1 MGPGGIGGAGPPGGS
16 NVERLRASATQPRTR
31 VQCWTWGAAEDIAAP
46 DWNLLP
52 LTLAILLQ
60 PGPEPSPPVPAL
72 SDAARTRG
80 SVSAASVL
88 CPPWGSRVLGGC
100 QQPTSPTH
108 LERPAPRSSAFLP
121 GVPGPCPVGSAS
133 SLGLCRKSVKRS
145 IPEDR
150 SPAQSQ
156 APPSLLR
163 RALQTFGVAFP
174 FVPSTRQQ
182 EIFLLH

>member
-108 LERPAPRSSAFLP
+108 LERPAPRSSA
-121 GVPGPCPVGSAS
+121 S